1 MGGETWQLGGE
12 TWHCGIGA
20 RRLAPRPLAEKCGA
34 LLAEW
39 VDATAEEM
47 HDRIDSMSEVRERGR
62 GFGWKLGDVV
72 ARATV
77 CFFRGGVQKVS

>member
-1 MGGETWQLGGE
+1 MA
-12 TWHCGIGA
+12 TWHWA

-47 HDRIDSMSEVRERGR
+47 HDRIDSMSEVPAAGQADSD
-62 GFGWKLGDVV
+62 GSWVTLLPNS
-72 ARATV
+72 V
-77 CFFRGGVQKVS
+77 C

>member
-1 MGGETWQLGGE
+1 MAL
-12 TWHCGIGA
+12 WHGA

-47 HDRIDSMSEVRERGR
+47 HDRIDSMSEVPAADAAGQRMEA
-62 GFGWKLGDVV
+62 LGDRVV
-72 ARATV
+72 ASCCQGNRV
-77 CFFRGGVQKVS
+77 FFFGGGFKK